1 MEQFGVLIIFALIG
15 LAQVLFRWLR
25 GRAQQ
30 PRQQQRHQGAQTSV
44 TGPPRHR
51 EEEREALPSF
61 ARMRAPA
68 SETAPPVTRFTPSA
82 RRAAAPPRLLTS
94 HTDLRRAIVLME
106 VLGPCRGSLP
116 MTRPRGD

>member
-1 MEQFGVLIIFALIG
+1 MEQYGLLIIFALIA

-30 PRQQQRHQGAQTSV
+30 PRQQQRQQGAPTPV

-51 EEEREALPSF
+51 EEERKALPSF

-68 SETAPPVTRFTPSA
+68 SEPAPTVTPFTPPA

-94 HTDLRRAIVLME
+94 HTELRRAIVLME
-106 VLGPCRGSLP
+106 VLGPCRGSRP